1 MTSEELKSLISN
13 VLCMVER
20 VGFKVVSLIAD
31 NNSVNRKAYELFTP
45 SRILQPS
52 IEHPLDPSRKLFFVF
67 DTVHILKCIRNN
79 WQTKRSVNK
88 VLQFPD
94 MTDHS
99 VILTAQYKHLE
110 LVYEKE
116 RNSLVKYGHTLSA
129 RVLYPSSIHKQNVK
143 LALKIF
149 NDNNIVASKHATK
162 DMPNVTEHINQTV
175 TFLQVIVNWWKI
187 VNVRS
192 VFEGQRFN
200 DPYREAIRK
209 TTDNQVTFLN
219 NLCHWLKVWRVSVPI
234 SDALTSQTFQSLIL
248 TTESFLQIIPYLFEK
263 YDIDYILL
271 GKFQSDDL
279 EGRFGCY
286 RQLSGANYYI
296 SYIQIL
302 ENERKL
308 RFKND
313 VLFAAQN
320 DNVHLKHIIPAQ
332 QQLDRNIDISIFSD
346 IMDITF
352 GMDDVPPNMLPILTY
367 IGGYAARKALQ
378 KSKCDKCTEWLQL
391 NKEVEVDSSYNFV
404 KELDRGKLT
413 LPTETVVITVGIV

>member
-1 MTSEELKSLISN
+1 MI
-13 VLCMVER
+13 
-20 VGFKVVSLIAD
+20 I
-31 NNSVNRKAYELFTP
+31 
-45 SRILQPS
+45 
-52 IEHPLDPSRKLFFVF
+52 
-67 DTVHILKCIRNN
+67 TV
-79 WQTKRSVNK
+79 
-88 VLQFPD
+88 
-94 MTDHS
+94 
-99 VILTAQYKHLE
+99 
-110 LVYEKE
+110 
-116 RNSLVKYGHTLSA
+116 
-129 RVLYPSSIHKQNVK
+129 
-143 LALKIF
+143 AL
-149 NDNNIVASKHATK
+149 KHATK

-192 VFEGQRFN
+192 VFEGQRSN

-219 NLCHWLKVWRVSVPI
+219 NLCHWLKVWRVSVPM
-234 SDALTSQTFQSLIL
+234 SGALTSQTFQSLIL

-296 SYIQIL
+296 SYIQVL

-308 RFKND
+308 RLKND

-332 QQLDRNIDISIFSD
+332 QQLDCNIDISIFSD

-367 IGGYAARKALQ
+367 IGGYAARKAIQ

-413 LPTETVVITVGIV
+413 LPTETVVITVGIVWHTVSLLVNDFLQQFMSCGKQLSISQKICMSKVVKAVDNAECMCLLHNTLLSKLQYVSLCANRILINNFEKMYNDKASKSKVDSRKVKKLRTDT